1 MTTDEQDHEMD
12 NAPTTDPTDEPI
24 DDGQTFDAN
33 YVRRLRDEAAEH
45 RRARREA
52 ETAVDTL
59 TAEMTEMRAADD
71 DRQVAERLADVMADP
86 SDVWSFVDRAEV
98 TNDDGRVDLD
108 AVEQRARDLTEQKR
122 HLAKPARPVSADQG
136 IRGQH
141 VTPAPTWS
149 DVLQQS

>member
-1 MTTDEQDHEMD
+1 MTDDT
-12 NAPTTDPTDEPI
+12 APTTEPTDEPI
-24 DDGQTFDAN
+24 EDGQTFDAN
-33 YVRRLRDEAAEH
+33 YVRRLREEAAEH

-52 ETAVDTL
+52 EAQVETL
-59 TAEMTEMRAADD
+59 TAEITEMRVVED
-71 DRQVAERLADVMADP
+71 DRAVTERLADVLADP
-86 SDVWSFVDRAEV
+86 DDLWSFVDRTEV
-98 TNDDGRVDLD
+98 TNEDGRVDLD